1 MKEIKDK
8 DILEAFKLGDKDPE
22 NKLFHG
28 VIRKDGRITV
38 VFEKKLD
45 QGYSG
50 FPDRASF
57 DFSNLN
63 SDQRTYLESRGY
75 SLEK

>member
-1 MKEIKDK
+1 MKEIKDQ

-22 NKLFHG
+22 DKIFHG
-28 VIRKDGRITV
+28 VVRKDGRITV
-38 VFEKKLD
+38 VFEKKSD

-50 FPDRASF
+50 FTGKANF
-57 DFSNLN
+57 DFSSLN